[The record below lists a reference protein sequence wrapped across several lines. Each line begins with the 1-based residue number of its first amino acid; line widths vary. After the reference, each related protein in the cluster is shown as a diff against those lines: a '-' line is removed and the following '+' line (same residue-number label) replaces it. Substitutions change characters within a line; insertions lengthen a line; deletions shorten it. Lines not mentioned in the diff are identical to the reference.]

1 MNLYVCE
8 GLEKLKNQLEE
19 RGYNTNVQGND
30 QYDAIICNIKDIDL
44 TSLSIINNIKHE
56 GTLII
61 DAGSK
66 SIDDI
71 EYILYNRSYSSL
83 FWYVSRET
91 MNLNMPSYII
101 SAMDITV
108 KSLVFW
114 SVVKESPLMELTTA
128 VMFTSPIGVRF
139 LLRADPG

>member
-8 GLEKLKNQLEE
+8 GLEYLKSQLEE
-19 RGYNTNVQGND
+19 RGYNTNLND
-30 QYDAIICNIKDIDL
+30 NDHYDAIICNIKDIDL
-44 TSLSIINNIKHE
+44 ASLNIINNIKHE

-83 FWYVSRET
+83 F
-91 MNLNMPSYII
+91 
-101 SAMDITV
+101 
-108 KSLVFW
+108 
-114 SVVKESPLMELTTA
+114 
-128 VMFTSPIGVRF
+128 
-139 LLRADPG
+139 

>member
-19 RGYNTNVQGND
+19 RGYNTYVHGND

-61 DAGSK
+61 DAGNK

-83 FWYVSRET
+83 F
-91 MNLNMPSYII
+91 
-101 SAMDITV
+101 
-108 KSLVFW
+108 
-114 SVVKESPLMELTTA
+114 
-128 VMFTSPIGVRF
+128 
-139 LLRADPG
+139 

>member
-8 GLEKLKNQLEE
+8 GLENLKNQLEE
-19 RGYNTNVQGND
+19 RGYNTNVSESEH
-30 QYDAIICNIKDIDL
+30 YDAIICNIKDIDL
-44 TSLSIINNIKHE
+44 ASLNIINNINHE

-83 FWYVSRET
+83 F
-91 MNLNMPSYII
+91 
-101 SAMDITV
+101 
-108 KSLVFW
+108 
-114 SVVKESPLMELTTA
+114 
-128 VMFTSPIGVRF
+128 
-139 LLRADPG
+139 